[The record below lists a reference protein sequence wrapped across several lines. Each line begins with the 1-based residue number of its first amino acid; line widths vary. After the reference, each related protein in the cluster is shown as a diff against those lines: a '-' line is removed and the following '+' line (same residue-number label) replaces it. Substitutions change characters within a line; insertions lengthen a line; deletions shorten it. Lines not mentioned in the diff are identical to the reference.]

1 MLSLSKTRIFCFFA
15 CLVLC
20 FIGRASFSQSLN
32 IKPFINPFAIK
43 VKERIPL
50 SFGGMLEYGFSP
62 KMAIQTE
69 YALRLYPETE
79 GQKSDFGGRFTAN
92 FKYFT
97 GKSSKMNNSGFY
109 WSGLLS
115 YSRVQNGA
123 LKDENLSRV
132 QDLSQD
138 YGFSGLIGL
147 QTRGIVFIDAFMG
160 PELVY
165 ATTNANYLN
174 KTTNT
179 NEINND
185 DGLTYD
191 FRWGLRVGYRM
202 WGLAREGRKTNK

>member
-1 MLSLSKTRIFCFFA
+1 MIKFSKLA
-15 CLVLC
+15 LALVLLS
-20 FIGRASFSQSLN
+20 GLSFQSKAQSLN
-32 IKPFINPFAIK
+32 IKGFLNPFAVK

-50 SFGGMLEYGFSP
+50 SFGGMVEYGFSP

-79 GQKSDFGGRFTAN
+79 GQKSDFGGRVQAN

-115 YSRVQNGA
+115 YSRIQNGA

-138 YGFSGLIGL
+138 YGFSGLIGF
-147 QTRGIVFIDAFMG
+147 QTRGLLVVDVFLG

-165 ATTNANYLN
+165 ETQNANYLN
-174 KTTNT
+174 KTTST
-179 NEINND
+179 NDITSDSN
-185 DGLTYD
+185 LTYD
-191 FRWGLRVGYRM
+191 FRWGLRVGYRL
-202 WGLAREGRKTNK
+202 WGTAREGRKTNKAK